1 MRVKGQ
7 FLSLL
12 YVCGLALTAA
22 YPADADAADKVRMG
36 SRLEYYDVVYREG
49 GFDKKYGIEAE
60 TVPFATGVEVVTA
73 LQSGDID
80 IASSG
85 HVPMTILLSKTNKVI
100 AVASAAY
107 NTGSVYRMVVAK
119 DSPYKTIQ
127 DLKGK
132 VIATKL
138 GSGSY
143 KAFSSYLK
151 AKGLQEKDFRL
162 KNAGPAAIIAAMQG
176 GTVDAGIW
184 FEPTISVILHKGW
197 GRVLLDFKKHAT
209 FQVHWLVNRAFAQ
222 KNPDVVARFLAG
234 AMDAQALLN
243 KDPKKASKL
252 IATGYQRRGRDFPAK
267 VFELGIPLMDFDA
280 GIQPKHI
287 DEIKRTYE
295 FLKSKGRIK
304 GSEPDWSKVVTTRYL
319 DQAQAKRK

>member
-1 MRVKGQ
+1 MRYQAGC
-7 FLSLL
+7 LGLL
-12 YVCGLALTAA
+12 YACGLALTALYA
-22 YPADADAADKVRMG
+22 ADAEAADKIRMG

-49 GFDKKYGIEAE
+49 GFDKKYGIAAE
-60 TVPFATGVEVVTA
+60 GVPFATGVEVVTA
-73 LQSGDID
+73 LQSGEID

-85 HVPMTILLSKTNKVI
+85 HVPMTILLSKTDKVI

-119 DSPYKTIQ
+119 NSPYKTIH

-162 KNAGPAAIIAAMQG
+162 KNAGPAAIIAAIQG

-184 FEPTISVILHKGW
+184 FDLGHP
-197 GRVLLDFKKHAT
+197 
-209 FQVHWLVNRAFAQ
+209 AQ
-222 KNPDVVARFLAG
+222 GLG
-234 AMDAQALLN
+234 
-243 KDPKKASKL
+243 
-252 IATGYQRRGRDFPAK
+252 TGPA
-267 VFELGIPLMDFDA
+267 
-280 GIQPKHI
+280 
-287 DEIKRTYE
+287 
-295 FLKSKGRIK
+295 
-304 GSEPDWSKVVTTRYL
+304 
-319 DQAQAKRK
+319 